1 MKGIVMAGGT
11 GTRLYPLTKVLS
23 KQLLPVHNK
32 PMIYYPIATLML
44 AGIREI
50 AIITRPE
57 DKKLF
62 QDQLGSGSRFGVSF
76 NYISQNQP
84 NGIAE
89 AFVVAENF
97 IRNSKVALVLGDN
110 LFHGSGVGFK
120 LRNATETE
128 GANIFASVVSDP
140 QNYGVVEL
148 DDLGIAKSI
157 EEKPIKPKSNYAIP
171 GLYFYNDEVLE
182 FAKTLKP
189 SARGELEI
197 SSLNQIYLM
206 QNKLKVTVLERGT
219 AWLDTGTFE
228 NLHTASTY
236 VKIVEERQGKM
247 IACLEEIAFRNEWIN
262 TVQLNRIIQEYPQD
276 EYKRY
281 LSGVLAEFSAGVDKL
296 SYIDK

>member
-1 MKGIVMAGGT
+1 MAGGT